1 MAPVAVRFAFRGP
14 AAAERRRFRLGRE
27 APPFLEIPA
36 FVLLVGH
43 DELLGQ
49 RRASVDQEGAFFG
62 HGDAE
67 ALLGGRTSRF
77 DFQFRH
83 TICVSDSLGNRR
95 Q

>member
-1 MAPVAVRFAFRGP
+1 M
-14 AAAERRRFRLGRE
+14 
-27 APPFLEIPA
+27 PPFLEIPA